1 MKKLILTILGLALA
15 GGLFYFISQPKPDE
29 TKTTGEPEM
38 ITAPAV
44 SQDTD
49 LTTIESE
56 LTATELEDFD
66 QEINE
71 LDQSINQL

>member
-15 GGLFYFISQPKPDE
+15 GGLFYFFTKPTADE
-29 TKTTGEPEM
+29 TKTMGEPEM

-44 SQDTD
+44 SQETD

-56 LTATELEDFD
+56 LTATELEDFEK
-66 QEINE
+66 EINE